1 MKISMSAKTKGKSH
15 KIGLGGTLLKSKD
28 TQIEGTLISLRASEG
43 NTCFR
48 SDLPL
53 WNFHLA
59 ILTVLKCCIRP

>member
-1 MKISMSAKTKGKSH
+1 MKISMSAKIKG
-15 KIGLGGTLLKSKD
+15 IGLGGTLLKSKA
-28 TQIEGTLISLRASEG
+28 TQIEGRLISLGASEE

-48 SDLPL
+48 SDLLL